1 MNTQFKFEI
10 SISYVPYKDK
20 PKYYGAMLFRKENIT
35 PSEML
40 GMVKDGFSF
49 MAVLNDYDIKEIDDR
64 FYQGR
69 TANDV
74 KQTNF
79 IGVDVDDSTLTFNE
93 YISTIKLK
101 PTFAYTTPNDGIK
114 GNRYRLIYIVSE
126 SIKEQS
132 EFSSYYNGIISTLN
146 EQTNTTNNDDCGA
159 KIERLFNG
167 NGKSTI
173 KTFESGLIYSK
184 NDLPKGEN
192 SLHVSTKQVIKP
204 RKSKKANT
212 NVEKDFF
219 NLDFDEFYSKY
230 TMKVFEPIMMSN
242 VDFKGKLFAE
252 LNEDFINIK
261 RFNKR
266 GVLSR
271 ENKLSVGGGRKKYL
285 WKVLQLKHKIKPTIT
300 SDELLFNAVF
310 EIVNFIDNTDS
321 KLTKSY
327 IIELVDN
334 VLNSECTI
342 QTTNKQRIM
351 INKKLADEMGISP
364 RAAANKA
371 RGELNHAK
379 IGEWYDVSI
388 SVGKNLKFA
397 KENNIKVCRNTL
409 KRFCKENGINPKGE
423 AIKEEINNNIPM
435 KEDTKIKA
443 INSDILSVEKVDGT
457 THHTQHENALQHKI
471 KHLQYVPNDEI
482 TNYINRTKNTM
493 YFVSYSM
500 AI

>member
-167 NGKSTI
+167 NGKDSI

-192 SLHVSTKQVIKP
+192 SLHVSVKQVIKP

-342 QTTNKQRIM
+342 QTTNKQKIM

>member
-1 MNTQFKFEI
+1 MMNTEFKFDV

-40 GMVKDGFSF
+40 GMVKDGFSY
-49 MAVLNDYDIKEIDDR
+49 MAVLNDYEVKQIDNR
-64 FYQGR
+64 FYQSR
-69 TANDV
+69 TANDIL
-74 KQTNF
+74 QTNF
-79 IGVDVDDSTLTFNE
+79 VGVDVDDSTLTFNE
-93 YISTIKLK
+93 YISTISLK

-114 GNRYRLIYIVSE
+114 GNRYRLVYIVNE
-126 SIKEQS
+126 PIKEQS
-132 EFSSYYNGIISTLN
+132 EFSTFYNGIISTLN
-146 EQTNTTNNDDCGA
+146 EQTHTINNDDCGA

-167 NGKSTI
+167 NAKENI
-173 KTFESGLIYSK
+173 KTFESGFVYSK
-184 NDLPKGEN
+184 NDLPKVEN
-192 SLHVSTKQVIKP
+192 SFHVSTKQVIKP

-230 TMKVFEPIMMSN
+230 TMKVFEPIMKSN

-252 LNEDFINIK
+252 LDEDFVRIK
-261 RFNKR
+261 RFNKK

-271 ENKLSVGGGRKKYL
+271 ENRLSVGGGRKKYL

-300 SDELLFNAVF
+300 SDELLYNAVF

-327 IIELVDN
+327 IMELVEN

-397 KENNIKVCRNTL
+397 KENDIKVCRNTL
-409 KRFCKENGINPKGE
+409 KRFCMENGINPKGE
-423 AIKEEINNNIPM
+423 AIKEEEIKNNIAM
-435 KEDTKIKA
+435 EESKNKAKI
-443 INSDILSVEKVDGT
+443 SVISSVGKVDGT
-457 THHTQHENALQHKI
+457 THHTQQENAIQ
-471 KHLQYVPNDEI
+471 
-482 TNYINRTKNTM
+482 RTKRHISITDWM
-493 YFVSYSM
+493 M
-500 AI
+500 AINNLKATYHVLFEMAKAV